1 MRIFDLKFTPNGIK
15 RWVVRYTFFRYRC
28 QICEATFYSPKN
40 DWTRSKF
47 GSEIIAYALYQ
58 NIELRLPQEA
68 VDRSIAKLFG
78 LPLAPCT
85 TKKFKEQ
92 AGERYQITY
101 NTLIKELTSGPLL
114 HADETKISLRT
125 GSGFVWVFANMQQ
138 VVYIYSGT
146 REANILHTL
155 LQDFTGV
162 LVSDFYPAYEG
173 IQCSQQKCLIHLIR
187 DLNDDL
193 LKHPFDE
200 ELKWLARA
208 FAELLRPMVATIDR
222 HGLRSRFLKQHLSAV
237 EKFYQRLQ
245 KLTPRSEAA
254 SKSKQRFE
262 KNRDTLFT
270 FLKYDGVPWNNNN
283 AEHAIKAFAA
293 LRRVIKGV
301 TSEAG
306 LRDYLVLLS
315 ICETCNCQRLDF
327 LDFLRS
333 GETNIAVFADSRKK
347 RCRWKNWVS

>member
-1 MRIFDLKFTPNGIK
+1 MALSSTSTKQRSASRLVTGSSGYSQTCNKLCTSTTK
-15 RWVVRYTFFRYRC
+15 REKQTFFTHC
-28 QICEATFYSPKN
+28 FN
-40 DWTRSKF
+40 
-47 GSEIIAYALYQ
+47 
-58 NIELRLPQEA
+58 N
-68 VDRSIAKLFG
+68 
-78 LPLAPCT
+78 
-85 TKKFKEQ
+85 
-92 AGERYQITY
+92 
-101 NTLIKELTSGPLL
+101 
-114 HADETKISLRT
+114 
-125 GSGFVWVFANMQQ
+125 FA
-138 VVYIYSGT
+138 
-146 REANILHTL
+146 
-155 LQDFTGV
+155 GV

-208 FAELLRPMVATIDR
+208 FAELLRPMVQTIDR

-237 EKFYQRLQ
+237 EKFYQRLR
-245 KLTPRSEAA
+245 KFVPRSEVA

-270 FLKYDGVPWNNNN
+270 FLKHDGVPWNNNN

-293 LRRVIKGV
+293 LRQVIKGV

-315 ICETCNCQRLDF
+315 ICETCNYQGLDF

-333 GETNIAVFADSRKK
+333 GETDIANFTENSRGRSRRSWLLGNSGAEK
-347 RCRWKNWVS
+347 RFKRPGW

>member
-1 MRIFDLKFTPNGIK
+1 VESSDGLS
-15 RWVVRYTFFRYRC
+15 
-28 QICEATFYSPKN
+28 ATHFLNTTARFARRRLSHQKGN
-40 DWTRSKF
+40 WARSKF
-47 GSEIIAYALYQ
+47 GSEIKAYALYQ

-68 VDRSIAKLFG
+68 VDRSLKKLFG
-78 LPLAPCT
+78 LPLALGT
-85 TKKFKEQ
+85 TNNFKEE
-92 AGERYQITY
+92 AAEKYQLTY
-101 NTLIKELTSGPLL
+101 KTLIKGLTSGPLL
-114 HADETKISLRT
+114 HVDETKISIKT
-125 GSGFVWVFANMQQ
+125 GNGFVRVFANMQQ
-138 VVYIYSGT
+138 VAYIYNET

-155 LQDFTGV
+155 RKDFTGV
-162 LVSDFYPAYEG
+162 LVSDFYTAYEG

-208 FAELLRPMVATIDR
+208 FAELLRPMVQTIDR

-237 EKFYQRLQ
+237 EKFYQRLR
-245 KLTPRSEAA
+245 KLAPRSEVA

-270 FLKYDGVPWNNNN
+270 FLKHDGVPWNNNN

-293 LRRVIKGV
+293 LRQVIKGV

-315 ICETCNCQRLDF
+315 ICETCNNQGLDF

-333 GETNIAVFADSRKK
+333 GETSIADFADSHKK
-347 RCRWKNWVS
+347 RCRWRNQVS